1 MLSPALHRCYGHWCR
16 EHKPVRRGITWLKY
30 GDRSVNVKSHDRD
43 QTPCRLAYVA
53 GTGSQGSNP
62 IRRSAYDAVG
72 HILTLRKARKGRV
85 APEIRT
91 VYCTY
96 VHVRLPPR
104 FVLTP
109 CVGDVAA
116 SWSMSIPGRHGSWR
130 SRYGQFPSPSHRRHF
145 VGKRGAFYL
154 TWLGHCLYPGFTYR
168 VDVMACFAEISV
180 LSWYGARD
188 TGNWDSR
195 AVLDAPLAIFSV
207 IYAPSQSRPGGWYQA
222 VGLQAVGLVHRPY
235 LGEHGVTYGTV

>member
-1 MLSPALHRCYGHWCR
+1 M
-16 EHKPVRRGITWLKY
+16 
-30 GDRSVNVKSHDRD
+30 
-43 QTPCRLAYVA
+43 
-53 GTGSQGSNP
+53 
-62 IRRSAYDAVG
+62 
-72 HILTLRKARKGRV
+72 

-104 FVLTP
+104 
-109 CVGDVAA
+109 VGDVAA

-207 IYAPSQSRPGGWYQA
+207 IRAPSQSRAGGRYQA
-222 VGLQAVGLVHRPY
+222 IGLVHQPF
-235 LGEHGVTYGTV
+235 LGKHGVTYGAV